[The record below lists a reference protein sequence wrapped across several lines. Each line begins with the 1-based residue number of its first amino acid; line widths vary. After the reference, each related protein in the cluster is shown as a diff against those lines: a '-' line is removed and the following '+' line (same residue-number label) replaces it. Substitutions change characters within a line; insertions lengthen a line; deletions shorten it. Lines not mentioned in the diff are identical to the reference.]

1 MNGFI
6 WNLFVP
12 LHGFYQQ
19 SHEIVVSTF
28 KIDYN
33 TLQYW
38 GNEILRLKPKVAK
51 LKVTTMKPHENMN

>member
-1 MNGFI
+1 MD
-6 WNLFVP
+6 LFGIC
-12 LHGFYQQ
+12 LCHCMFYQQ

-33 TLQYW
+33 TLPYW

-51 LKVTTMKPHENMN
+51 LKVTIMKPHENMN

>member
-1 MNGFI
+1 M
-6 WNLFVP
+6 
-12 LHGFYQQ
+12 FYQQ

-51 LKVTTMKPHENMN
+51 LKVTIMKPHENMN